1 MLVGSIWNLLPAE
14 RKLSSVG
21 ESKGE
26 NYEIKLMGKNGLI
39 SFVAEQNQQLSH
51 AGLNISLG

>member
-1 MLVGSIWNLLPAE
+1 MKRKQTKTPKSQMLVGSIWNLLPAE

-26 NYEIKLMGKNGLI
+26 NYEIKLMGKNGVI
-39 SFVAEQNQQLSH
+39 
-51 AGLNISLG
+51 